1 MQNSSKISD
10 LFFTFFLGDLTVL
23 PDNEKVKKV
32 QHLKTSVDLENEYF
46 GKIQTPSELHVA
58 YNFDGV

>member
-10 LFFTFFLGDLTVL
+10 LFFTFFLGDVTV
-23 PDNEKVKKV
+23 PNNEKVKKG

-46 GKIQTPSELHVA
+46 GKIQTPSELYVA
-58 YNFDGV
+58 NNFDGV